1 MLKKRPGCVCS
12 QLGAVTEMMVRFVL
26 DEHPRVRWAAIH
38 AIGQTCTDLG
48 PNLQEEQH
56 QQLLPALLK
65 VMEDTG
71 TPRVQVSGCHQ
82 QPSASYHGPRQ
93 TRKPRKLKQ
102 TSACTKR
109 PRGGRAFVVGSQL
122 FPVRVGSST
131 CSQLR
136 HVGSMFDEKQKRST
150 PLKPLTP
157 RASPRWV
164 TCVRSLRQG

>member
-1 MLKKRPGCVCS
+1 MCGDS

-71 TPRVQVSGCHQ
+71 TPRVQVSVVFIISTVSCLLF
-82 QPSASYHGPRQ
+82 SA
-93 TRKPRKLKQ
+93 
-102 TSACTKR
+102 
-109 PRGGRAFVVGSQL
+109 
-122 FPVRVGSST
+122 
-131 CSQLR
+131 
-136 HVGSMFDEKQKRST
+136 
-150 PLKPLTP
+150 
-157 RASPRWV
+157 
-164 TCVRSLRQG
+164 